1 MNLAP
6 MNRKALINS
15 IVIVFIW
22 RILTSGVLLFLAQN
36 MATHPLTLTPE
47 HTVMYEALKNGSFF
61 DRNFLLPWFRW
72 DTFHYISIAMHG
84 YITAGQS
91 VWPPL
96 FPLLIALISFLGIH
110 PLASA
115 LIIST
120 LSTIYILYAI
130 QMLAV
135 DLSFP
140 EPRDVLFYTITF
152 PVAFYLLSG
161 YSDALFM
168 ALSLACFRFLH
179 KKKFGLAGLF
189 AVLATLTRQVGLL
202 LAVPILIECLQGVTF
217 KRGHIPYRRVFTALC
232 YASLPFLAFLL
243 FNVSVQISMGFGDVF
258 HRFTLHGK
266 HSVVFP
272 GWGIIKSIMNIFEG
286 VGLLNPFAIGIDAI
300 LCLLASILLI
310 MGFTRKDSIPLSYL
324 AYMGLSLLVILM
336 YLIDAKPL
344 LSAARYIMVLFPMFF
359 LQAKYWKGR
368 ITQDLWFAFSLVC
381 SLIMFFS
388 FYAWLW
394 VE

>member
-1 MNLAP
+1 
-6 MNRKALINS
+6 MNRKALLNS
-15 IVIVFIW
+15 IIIVVIW
-22 RILTSGVLLFLAQN
+22 RIVTSLALLLLAQY
-36 MATHPLTLTPE
+36 MVTRPLTLTPE
-47 HTVMYEALKNGSFF
+47 HTVMYETLKNGSFF
-61 DRNFLLPWFRW
+61 DRNILLPWFRW
-72 DTFHYISIAMHG
+72 DTFHYISIAMDG
-84 YITAGQS
+84 YTTAGQS

-96 FPLLIALISFLGIH
+96 FPLLIALLSLSGIH

-130 QMLAV
+130 QMLAA
-135 DLSFP
+135 DLSIP
-140 EPRDVLFYTITF
+140 EPRDVLFYAITF

-179 KKKFGLAGLF
+179 QRKLGLAGIF
-189 AVLATLTRQVGLL
+189 AILAALTRQMGVL
-202 LAVPILIECLQGVTF
+202 LAVPIFIEGLQGIKF
-217 KRGHIPYRRVFTALC
+217 KRGHIPYRRVFAAAC
-232 YASLPFLAFLL
+232 YASLPFLAFIL
-243 FNVSVQISMGFGDVF
+243 FNESVQISMGFGDIF

-266 HSVVFP
+266 HSIVFP
-272 GWGIIKSIMNIFEG
+272 GWGIIKSLLDIFEG
-286 VGLLNPFAIGIDAI
+286 NGLLNPFAISIDAI

-310 MGFTRKDSIPLSYL
+310 MGFTRKDRLPLSYL

-344 LSAARYIMVLFPMFF
+344 LSAARYLMVLFPMYF

-381 SLIMFFS
+381 SLIMFLS